1 MKQFI
6 RAEDFDIVE
15 DRMILGGRV
24 LEGDS
29 VVSAHVEKRVS
40 LELLGFYLALGICLA
55 LLLAVE
61 PGPATLGILIVG
73 GLLGL
78 GARREIVRP
87 YVFVL
92 ELYQLGIFE
101 VRGFTED
108 EAVVVEEFLD
118 NLRRGAK
125 RSNLARR
132 SSFLAGSIN

>member
-1 MKQFI
+1 MKQFV

-29 VVSAHVEKRVS
+29 VVFSHVEKRVS

-55 LLLAVE
+55 LVLAVE
-61 PGPATLGILIVG
+61 PGLATLGILIVG

-87 YVFVL
+87 YVLVL

-101 VRGFTED
+101 VRGFTQA
-108 EAVVVEEFLD
+108 EAIAVEEILD
-118 NLRRGAK
+118 NLRHGAK